1 MLQSLQIDNYALID
15 HLELQVKQ
23 GMTVITGETGAG
35 KSIIMGA
42 LSMILGGRADA
53 KTVRTG
59 QNKCVIEASFDIS
72 RYALQSFF
80 ESNDLEYDPSA
91 TIIRREI
98 HASGK
103 SRAFINDTPVQLSL
117 LKELGLSLIDIH
129 SQHQNLLLGKD
140 SFQQEVVDTM
150 ADNADIRE
158 QYHNLYRQ
166 LSDKKRKL
174 QQLREEAT
182 KNASEQDYLRFQ
194 FDQLD
199 AARLKEGEQEALETE
214 QTLLN
219 HAEEIKSG
227 LLSVSEILDGATQS
241 VVQSLKQSLNTMRSL
256 QNLIPEIGE
265 IAERL
270 ESDYIDL
277 KDIAEEVTDKADDIN
292 FDPERNVAVTERL
305 DTLYML
311 LKKHGKQEV
320 SELISLR
327 DELDKRLQHID
338 NSDEE
343 ITALE
348 EIISNLTSQIK
359 TCAAT
364 LTESR
369 TRAAR
374 KLEKALIEKAA
385 YLGMPKTRFKIN
397 ISPTSE
403 YTPYGADDITFLF
416 SANKNQPLRPAG
428 EIASGGEISRLM
440 LAIKSLIASA
450 KTLPTIIFDEIDT
463 GVSGEMADRM
473 GVVMKEMSA
482 DLQVITITHLPQVAG
497 KGDTHYK
504 VYKADDDEATT
515 THLTLL
521 DPTARVEEIA
531 RMLSGSR
538 LTEQAME
545 NARVLMG

>member
-59 QNKCVIEASFDIS
+59 RNKCVIEASFDIS

-80 ESNDLEYDPSA
+80 ESNDLEYDPAA

-103 SRAFINDTPVQLSL
+103 SRAFINDTPVQLTL

-140 SFQQEVVDTM
+140 SFQQEVVDTL

-158 QYHNLYRQ
+158 QYHNLYKR
-166 LSDKKRKL
+166 LSEEKRKL
-174 QQLREEAT
+174 QQLREEAA
-182 KNASEQDYLRFQ
+182 KNVSEQDYLRFQ

-199 AARLKEGEQEALETE
+199 AARLKDGEQEELEAE
-214 QTLLN
+214 QTLLS
-219 HAEEIKSG
+219 HAEEIKGG
-227 LLSVSEILDGATQS
+227 LLSVSELLDGSTQS
-241 VVQSLKQSLNTMRSL
+241 VVQSLKQSLNTMHSL
-256 QNLIPEIGE
+256 QHLLPEIEE
-265 IAERL
+265 IADRL

-277 KDIAEEVTDKADDIN
+277 KDIADEVAGKADDVN
-292 FDPERNVAVTERL
+292 FDPERNEAVTERL

-311 LKKHGKQEV
+311 LKKHGKHEV

-327 DELDKRLQHID
+327 DELDKKLQHID

-343 ITALE
+343 IAALE
-348 EIISNLTSQIK
+348 RIISDLTSQIR
-359 TCAAT
+359 TCAAL

-385 YLGMPKTRFKIN
+385 YLGMPKIRLEIS
-397 ISPTSE
+397 ISPTPDF
-403 YTPYGADDITFLF
+403 TPHGADDITFLF

-473 GVVMKEMSA
+473 GVVMKEMA
-482 DLQVITITHLPQVAG
+482 KALQVITITHLPQVAG

-504 VYKADDDEATT
+504 VYKADDEEATT

-521 DPTARVEEIA
+521 DTTARVEEIA
-531 RMLSGSR
+531 RMLSGSQ

>member
-59 QNKCVIEASFDIS
+59 RNKCVIEASFDIS
-72 RYALQSFF
+72 QYALQSFF
-80 ESNDLEYDPSA
+80 ESNDLEYDPAA

-103 SRAFINDTPVQLSL
+103 SRAFINDTPVQLTL

-140 SFQQEVVDTM
+140 SFQQEVVDTL

-158 QYHNLYRQ
+158 QYHNLYKR
-166 LSDKKRKL
+166 LSEEKRKL
-174 QQLREEAT
+174 QQLREEAA
-182 KNASEQDYLRFQ
+182 KNVSEQDYLRFQ

-199 AARLKEGEQEALETE
+199 AARLKDGEQEELEAE
-214 QTLLN
+214 QTLLS
-219 HAEEIKSG
+219 HAEEIKGG
-227 LLSVSEILDGATQS
+227 LLSVSELLDGSTQS
-241 VVQSLKQSLNTMRSL
+241 VVQSLKQSLNTMHSL
-256 QNLIPEIGE
+256 QHLLPEIGE
-265 IAERL
+265 IADRL

-277 KDIAEEVTDKADDIN
+277 KDIADEVAGKADDVN
-292 FDPERNVAVTERL
+292 FDPERNEAVTERL
-305 DTLYML
+305 ATLYML
-311 LKKHGKQEV
+311 LKKHGKHEI

-327 DELDKRLQHID
+327 DELDKKLQHID

-343 ITALE
+343 IAALE
-348 EIISNLTSQIK
+348 RIISDLTSQIR
-359 TCAAT
+359 TCAAL

-385 YLGMPKTRFKIN
+385 YLGMPKIRLEIS
-397 ISPTSE
+397 ISPTPDF
-403 YTPYGADDITFLF
+403 TPHGADDITFLF

-473 GVVMKEMSA
+473 GVVMKEMA
-482 DLQVITITHLPQVAG
+482 KTLQVITITHLPQVAG

-504 VYKADDDEATT
+504 VYKADDEEATT

-521 DPTARVEEIA
+521 DTTARVEEIA
-531 RMLSGSR
+531 RMLSGSQ